1 MSHDLACRTLAAK
14 VGVYWGGGKLPY
26 EVLFFVAED
35 EVVVDGPGLCVVFC
49 Y

>member
-1 MSHDLACRTLAAK
+1 MSHDLACRTLAVE
-14 VGVYWGGGKLPY
+14 VGGVEGKLPY